1 MVSGTQRPT
10 HLRGLTNRLPAAH
23 PDLNDVRETRQ
34 HSLQSAGMKPG
45 KTINVTSAANERAR
59 TALRALVLVA
69 AFAALLAVAGPAGAA
84 KSCGRAVIDDWY
96 EDGRVDGTYALHCY
110 DDAIENLPR
119 DVRDYSS
126 AKDDI
131 QRALQA
137 RMRGDDAPPAQTD
150 PTPGD
155 EGSSGGGTSGG
166 GSGGSGTP
174 GEETPTETTAS
185 ANGDGEGA
193 GTEAAGPTQTDS
205 ASSVPIP
212 LMILAGLALLLIAGG
227 TAGYLIRRYQA
238 RRIPPT
244 AA

>member
-1 MVSGTQRPT
+1 
-10 HLRGLTNRLPAAH
+10 
-23 PDLNDVRETRQ
+23 
-34 HSLQSAGMKPG
+34 MKPG

-59 TALRALVLVA
+59 TARRALVLVA

-137 RMRGDDAPPAQTD
+137 RLRGEDAPPATD
-150 PTPGD
+150 APSPGD
-155 EGSSGGGTSGG
+155 EEEEVGAGGGG
-166 GSGGSGTP
+166 GSGGGEDGSGEGANKP
-174 GEETPTETTAS
+174 GEEGGSEVIGSEVDTA
-185 ANGDGEGA
+185 
-193 GTEAAGPTQTDS
+193 
-205 ASSVPIP
+205 ASDSVPVP
-212 LMILAGLALLLIAGG
+212 LLVLAGLALLLVAAGSI
-227 TAGYLIRRYQA
+227 GYLVRRLQA
-238 RRIPPT
+238 RRVSPP
-244 AA
+244 AAE